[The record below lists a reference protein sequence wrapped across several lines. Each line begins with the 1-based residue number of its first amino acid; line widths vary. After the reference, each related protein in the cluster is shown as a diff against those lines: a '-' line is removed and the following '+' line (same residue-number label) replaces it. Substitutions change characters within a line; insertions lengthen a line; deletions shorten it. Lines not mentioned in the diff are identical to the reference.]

1 MTTASADRIDHE
13 RLKALSKELR
23 RPLETLYALASDNDP
38 FVVDQPSRRAGAE
51 WYADL
56 SRRLSIR
63 PGAHLRRIHYLL
75 ISQDP
80 PPAMNGEPYQNTDY
94 CWQILARYSRDARY
108 LGLVPNLID
117 RRSDEPTIYLND
129 DEEEPASAGLSSG
142 GLMTAGYEPIDAPRL
157 ALPSLWLRRP
167 NIPQKYHLEIWCE
180 KSTMNDILL
189 PLGEG
194 FGINILT
201 GIGEFSFTRCAEL
214 VERARQSQRPV
225 RILYMSDFDPA
236 GASMPVAVARK
247 IEFELYSRDLKDA
260 LDIQVRPIV
269 LTHEQCQ
276 QYRLPR
282 TPLKESERRAAAFE
296 ARFGEGATELDALE
310 ALHPGELRRI
320 LLREIS
326 RYYDDGLN
334 DQIDAVVQE
343 AEEDIARVT
352 AGVMRHH
359 AANIAALEAE
369 RVKLAAAIVSAEKK
383 TAGIL
388 RKIARDL
395 GEAAPDVDDYD
406 WPEPADG
413 DDDPDPL
420 FDSTRDY
427 VEQIDRYK
435 QHQGKATTRKMSARV
450 CEVCGVTFES
460 RRRDARACS
469 PQHSHQLSP
478 RRERARK

>member
-1 MTTASADRIDHE
+1 MSSNSKAQGADQAVNHE
-13 RLKALSKELR
+13 YLKALSKELR

-56 SRRLSIR
+56 SRRLGIR

-80 PPAMNGEPYQNTDY
+80 PPVMNGEPYQNTDY

-129 DEEEPASAGLSSG
+129 EENSASIVLMSG
-142 GLMTAGYEPIDAPRL
+142 GLTLVDAPTVG
-157 ALPSLWLRRP
+157 LPSLQLLRP
-167 NIPQKYHLEIWCE
+167 VIPQRYHLEVWCE
-180 KSTMNDILL
+180 KSTMNDILM
-189 PLGEG
+189 PLGES

-247 IEFELYSRDLKDA
+247 IEFELYSRDLKDD
-260 LDIQVRPIV
+260 LDIQVRPIL
-269 LTHEQCQ
+269 LTHEQCT

-282 TPLKESERRAAAFE
+282 TPLKESERRAAVFE

-310 ALHPGELRRI
+310 ALHPGELRQI
-320 LLREIS
+320 LLREIG
-326 RYYDDGLN
+326 RYYDDDLDGE
-334 DQIDAVVQE
+334 IDEVARQAKEDLAAATADVTRRH
-343 AEEDIARVT
+343 AGDIAE
-352 AGVMRHH
+352 
-359 AANIAALEAE
+359 LEVE
-369 RVKLAAAIVSAEKK
+369 RVKLAAAIAAAEKK
-383 TAGIL
+383 TGGIM

-395 GEAAPDVDDYD
+395 RAVAPDGDDYD

-450 CEVCGVTFES
+450 CEVCGVAFES